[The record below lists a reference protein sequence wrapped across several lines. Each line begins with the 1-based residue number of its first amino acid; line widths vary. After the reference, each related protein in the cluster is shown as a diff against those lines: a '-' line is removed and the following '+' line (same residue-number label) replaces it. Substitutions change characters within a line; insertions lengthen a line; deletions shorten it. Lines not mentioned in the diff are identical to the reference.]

1 MPDETGT
8 TVGVWIP
15 QDSDLVEQ
23 FDREVCADAARSK
36 QIREAME
43 LLIAVED
50 VLGTADMD
58 LSGRDRRMF
67 VRQALLDEIR
77 REGEE

>member
-1 MPDETGT
+1 MSDDSGS

-15 QDSDLVEQ
+15 DDSDLVEQ

-43 LLIAVED
+43 LLIAVEE
-50 VLGTADMD
+50 VRPPHVADNPRAKRHWVQ
-58 LSGRDRRMF
+58 S
-67 VRQALLDEIR
+67 ALLDEIR

>member
-1 MPDETGT
+1 MSDDSGS

-15 QDSDLVEQ
+15 DDSDLIEQ
-23 FDREVCADAARSK
+23 FDREVCGDDYRSK

-43 LLIAVED
+43 LLIAVEE
-50 VLGTADMD
+50 VLGTAGMD